1 MLKILHARL
10 QHYGNQELPDVQAG
24 FRKGRGTR
32 DQIANIHWIIGK
44 AREFQKNICLY
55 CINYGKAFD
64 DVDHDKL
71 WKALRE
77 MRIPDHCARLLRNLC
92 EDQEVTVRTLY
103 EQLIGSR
110 VRKEYDMAVC
120 CHPVCLT
127 CILSTSWEIPAGW
140 VTSWNQDRCEKHQQ
154 SQIC

>member
-1 MLKILHARL
+1 MLKTLHARL
-10 QHYGNQELPDVQAG
+10 QHYGSQELPDVQAG

-92 EDQEVTVRTLY
+92 ADQEVTVRTLY

-127 CILSTSWEIPAGW
+127 CILSTS
-140 VTSWNQDRCEKHQQ
+140 
-154 SQIC
+154 